1 MISQAGFFLIQYAH
15 LWKDHL
21 EKLFNLYASG
31 KLKNKCRGGKPWP
44 SEFREFSTE
53 TGADAELQKGYA
65 EATA

>member
-1 MISQAGFFLIQYAH
+1 MQ
-15 LWKDHL
+15 
-21 EKLFNLYASG
+21 
-31 KLKNKCRGGKPWP
+31 NKCRGGKPWP